1 MKVNI
6 KEWNAVATWRWDMPD
21 DEVCGICRVQFD
33 GTCPTCKF
41 PGDDCSLLLGKCG
54 HSFHMPTQLEMSLPK
69 HTTSPSL
76 SSSPSRQSIRR
87 PANSNAPS
95 RPQSIID
102 RPPTAQQTHHPLE
115 STTTHDPPLD
125 NPPSQ
130 THQGD
135 GHHDFP
141 PQHHQPPP
149 FQPFFTLIEDANT
162 SEYYHPTVHYIFS
175 DDDTDIVTEAALRSL
190 ENDQDVLSQG
200 PKGKSKPVRAKDG
213 AGDGEV
219 YDEED
224 DEFAIA
230 RKDPLLLPPIPGV
243 RDNYII
249 LDLET
254 TASDETVHPGNV
266 AAASNRENITGASSS
281 LPSQTQT
288 HLAGAQSQQQQQTQ
302 HPNTP
307 NPQTQTPDHKG
318 PQPPQFSVSSVHSLT
333 PSWQVLHTQVIPA
346 PTFEKNTSNEPV
358 NGGLMLKIQGT
369 AGLPITLLGKD
380 RDKERSSQRLEEMM
394 DQFSKRLGELRQVVE
409 AGEQGQFGEERGGEE
424 GVEEQEPNDATAVVG
439 FGNDNAL
446 GVHLEGEGGAEVG
459 NGEDGMENE
468 G

>member
-1 MKVNI
+1 
-6 KEWNAVATWRWDMPD
+6 
-21 DEVCGICRVQFD
+21 
-33 GTCPTCKF
+33 
-41 PGDDCSLLLGKCG
+41 
-54 HSFHMPTQLEMSLPK
+54 MSLPK

-87 PANSNAPS
+87 DADSNAPS

-102 RPPTAQQTHHPLE
+102 RPPTAQQTHHPLG
-115 STTTHDPPLD
+115 SATTHDPPLD
-125 NPPSQ
+125 NPPFQ
-130 THQGD
+130 AHQGD

-141 PQHHQPPP
+141 SAPSHHHQSPP

-200 PKGKSKPVRAKDG
+200 AKGKSKPVRTRDG
-213 AGDGEV
+213 AGGTAGEEV

-230 RKDPLLLPPIPGV
+230 RKDPLLPPPIPGV

-254 TASDETVHPGNV
+254 ASDETAHPV
-266 AAASNRENITGASSS
+266 NREITTGASSS
-281 LPSQTQT
+281 LASQTQT
-288 HLAGAQSQQQQQTQ
+288 HTHPTGVQSQQQQQ
-302 HPNTP
+302 HPNTT
-307 NPQTQTPDHKG
+307 NPQTQAQTQPPDHKA
-318 PQPPQFSVSSVHSLT
+318 PQPQITVSSAHSLT
-333 PSWQVLHTQVIPA
+333 PSWQVLNTQIIPA

-369 AGLPITLLGKD
+369 AGLPITQLGKD

-394 DQFSKRLGELRQVVE
+394 DQFSKRLRELRQVIE
-409 AGEQGQFGEERGGEE
+409 AGEQGQFCEERGGEGTVERDTDDAMPAE
-424 GVEEQEPNDATAVVG
+424 GFRT
-439 FGNDNAL
+439 DNAL
-446 GVHLEGEGGAEVG
+446 GVDFESGAEHG

>member
-1 MKVNI
+1 
-6 KEWNAVATWRWDMPD
+6 
-21 DEVCGICRVQFD
+21 
-33 GTCPTCKF
+33 
-41 PGDDCSLLLGKCG
+41 
-54 HSFHMPTQLEMSLPK
+54 MSLPK

-87 PANSNAPS
+87 HTDSNAPS

-125 NPPSQ
+125 NPPTQARQS
-130 THQGD
+130 D

-141 PQHHQPPP
+141 SAPSHHHHHHQPPP

-162 SEYYHPTVHYIFS
+162 SAYYHPTVHYIFS

-190 ENDQDVLSQG
+190 ENDHDVLSQG
-200 PKGKSKPVRAKDG
+200 AKGKSKPVRTRDG
-213 AGDGEV
+213 AGGTAGEEV

-230 RKDPLLLPPIPGV
+230 RKDPLLPPPIPGV

-249 LDLET
+249 LDLEN
-254 TASDETVHPGNV
+254 ALSDETGHPV
-266 AAASNRENITGASSS
+266 DRENTTGASSS

-288 HLAGAQSQQQQQTQ
+288 HPHPHPTGVQSQQQHQQQQQ

-307 NPQTQTPDHKG
+307 NPQTQPHPPDHKA
-318 PQPPQFSVSSVHSLT
+318 PQPPQFTVSSAHSLT
-333 PSWQVLHTQVIPA
+333 PSWQVLNTQIIPA

-380 RDKERSSQRLEEMM
+380 RDRERSSQRLEEMM
-394 DQFSKRLGELRQVVE
+394 DQFSKRLGELRQVIE
-409 AGEQGQFGEERGGEE
+409 AGAEGQFCGEERGGE
-424 GVEEQEPNDATAVVG
+424 GVEEREVNNATVEGG
-439 FGNDNAL
+439 FGAENAL
-446 GVHLEGEGGAEVG
+446 GVDLEGGAEQV
-459 NGEDGMENE
+459 NYEDGMGNE
-468 G
+468 